1 MLHKVYELDGKSL
14 EAAQELWFLVKTEI
28 QDKKPQNFG
37 NFGEIREAWNKF
49 YQDFIQLL
57 KDQHPETLKATG
69 LDSPSLCINQGVGGM
84 PRCYREFPSIFIA
97 PTKKLMMYMYVPVN
111 YNDIDFVPEDAHLLN
126 DVETK
131 EVGNLLFA
139 GGWLDNSALVDVPRE
154 GVAMPFDYKRAR
166 QKPLTA
172 SFNNDTYDYLVTGQA
187 LAAVKAFQKAK
198 VDYSGNGTR
207 IFDRTAELVELISSK
222 QDNKISRKSVGMMMC
237 NPQIAEKENYSG
249 IELTGTDDLP
259 ANPYFKIRDNKGR
272 SPVVLRH
279 DTPEG
284 REYAKMFENR
294 IEPELKDFLNVEM
307 GWTVLTEYNG
317 QTFVSFR
324 EQPSPLPNGL
334 KAVSAD
340 LMHWIKADAQDI
352 NTGVTPP
359 PMPTK
364 MRNEL
369 ARLSVK
375 ATLNQR
381 QNPININ
388 ARHLT
393 L

>member
-28 QDKKPQNFG
+28 QDKKPQNSG

-57 KDQHPETLKATG
+57 KDQHPEILKATG
-69 LDSPSLCINQGVGGM
+69 LDSPSLCVNQSAGGM

-111 YNDIDFVPEDAHLLN
+111 YNDIDFVPEDARLLN
-126 DVETK
+126 GVETV

-139 GGWLDNSALVDVPRE
+139 GGWLNNPALVDVPRE
-154 GVAMPFDYKRAR
+154 GVAVPFDFKKSDE
-166 QKPLTA
+166 KPLRS
-172 SFNNDTYDYLVTGQA
+172 SFNNDYYDYMATGPA

-198 VDYSGNGTR
+198 EEYSGNGTR
-207 IFDRTAELVELISSK
+207 IFDRTSELVGLISDTHDK
-222 QDNKISRKSVGMMMC
+222 KSVGMMMS
-237 NPQIAEKENYSG
+237 NPDVAAKKNYSG
-249 IELTGTDDLP
+249 IELTGVQELP
-259 ANPYFKIRDNKGR
+259 ENPYFKTRFEDNR
-272 SPVVLRH
+272 CLVVLRL

-294 IEPELKDFLNVEM
+294 TEPELKDFLNVDL
-307 GWTVLTEYNG
+307 GQAIITDHIG
-317 QTFVSFR
+317 QTFISCKN
-324 EQPSPLPNGL
+324 QLNPLPNGF
-334 KAVSAD
+334 KPVSD
-340 LMHWIKADAQDI
+340 ELMRWIKDDAQDMNI
-352 NTGVTPP
+352 GVTPP

-364 MRNEL
+364 LKTEL

-375 ATLNQR
+375 TAKSG
-381 QNPININ
+381 PKP
-388 ARHLT
+388 H
-393 L
+393 